1 MMNQTGPVTA
11 EGMTVPTA
19 VRSSPPG
26 MLQILPEFHQAESPV
41 KPGSLPGRTR
51 RLRWCINP

>member
-19 VRSSPPG
+19 VRSSPPQG
-26 MLQILPEFHQAESPV
+26 CCKYCRNFTKPNLP
-41 KPGSLPGRTR
+41 
-51 RLRWCINP
+51 